1 MDSRFRGN
9 DKLLPD
15 VIPAEAGIQYIQ
27 KKKAFHS
34 VIFCVILRL
43 KLDNIKDD
51 KRESKM
57 SEVENIKVS
66 NIDPNSTINV
76 RRTAVKDN
84 VEKVKA
90 SIREH
95 GYWPDQPIIV
105 RPHPKSESQY
115 QYEFVTG
122 QCRFKACLE
131 LGLEEIPAFVEELD
145 DDKAIQ
151 RSWLENEA
159 RGELTYS
166 DRAYWVEKIYKRYS
180 SEGYTANE
188 TLELAAKYLGVTVS
202 TIRTYGALL
211 VLPEDIMQMV
221 NSKTLFEKYAVAIA
235 QNTYDPLHSEQ
246 SQKAMQERA
255 SWVLSLGR
263 DQRDHAIEA
272 MKELGHRAPIDD
284 LNNYVKERMEQ
295 SKRTVQYTIPEEL
308 HSDLLKW
315 GKERGLKDE
324 STIISFMITDV
335 LRRGAR

>member
-1 MDSRFRGN
+1 
-9 DKLLPD
+9 
-15 VIPAEAGIQYIQ
+15 
-27 KKKAFHS
+27 
-34 VIFCVILRL
+34 
-43 KLDNIKDD
+43 
-51 KRESKM
+51 M
-57 SEVENIKVS
+57 SEVKNIKVS
-66 NIDPNSTINV
+66 SIDPESTINV

-95 GYWPDQPIIV
+95 GYWSDQPIII

-166 DRAYWVEKIYKRYS
+166 DRAYWVERIYKKYS
-180 SEGYTANE
+180 GSGFTAKE
-188 TLELAAKYLGVTVS
+188 ALELAAKYLCVTLQTVMKYYS
-202 TIRTYGALL
+202 LV
-211 VLPEDIMQMV
+211 VLPEDIMEMV
-221 NSKTLFEKYAVAIA
+221 DKKSGLEGYAVEIVR
-235 QNTYDPLHSEQ
+235 NTYDASRFEQ
-246 SQKAMQERA
+246 SQEAMRERA
-255 SWVLSLGR
+255 QWVIGLDRERRKYATDAL
-263 DQRDHAIEA
+263 
-272 MKELGHRAPIDD
+272 KELGHRASIGD
-284 LNNYVKERMEQ
+284 LNNYVEERMEQ
-295 SKRTVQYTIPEEL
+295 SKLTVQIAIPGEL
-308 HSDLLKW
+308 HSVLLEW

-335 LRRGAR
+335 LRKGAR